1 MKTASHSENLC
12 EFNRRQTSF
21 VSQDKYDI
29 YKRGGSLY
37 GRVGAGQWPEGATTR
52 RVAATHDAL
61 LFAQR
66 SPLLQFVQ
74 NILLHTVQNC
84 L

>member
-37 GRVGAGQWPEGATTR
+37 GRVGAGQWPEDLIFLYLYLILR
-52 RVAATHDAL
+52 RH
-61 LFAQR
+61 
-66 SPLLQFVQ
+66 
-74 NILLHTVQNC
+74 I
-84 L
+84 